1 MLSTWV
7 ALGRDVDPQPW
18 QPGTTDHPL
27 PPDSLFGSIP
37 EERVQDADSVW
48 RQQQA
53 HQQHSCT
60 LDECFQ
66 FYTKEEQ
73 VLSLPGSGLDCLAVR
88 RGGQQWRG
96 AGLQGSGDSRCSWP
110 RTTRGSAR
118 TARSP
123 SRAQ

>member
-1 MLSTWV
+1 MKVRHAECHAFL
-7 ALGRDVDPQPW
+7 LC
-18 QPGTTDHPL
+18 
-27 PPDSLFGSIP
+27 SLFGSLP

-73 VLSLPGSGLDCLAVR
+73 VPPGGVHSPD
-88 RGGQQWRG
+88 WKG
-96 AGLQGSGDSRCSWP
+96 AGCLLVGWP
-110 RTTRGSAR
+110 MAVGLTVLVAFFLAG
-118 TARSP
+118 P
-123 SRAQ
+123 G